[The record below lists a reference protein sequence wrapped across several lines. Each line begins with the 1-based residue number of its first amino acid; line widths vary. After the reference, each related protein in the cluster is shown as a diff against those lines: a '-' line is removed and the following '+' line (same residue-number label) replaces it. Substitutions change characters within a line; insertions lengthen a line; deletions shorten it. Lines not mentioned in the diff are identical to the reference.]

1 MPIATPSLRT
11 LARFAPS
18 LTLAFLLGGCGPQ
31 STEEGTG
38 SSDSSP
44 TASATTSPVAAPAS
58 GTATAD
64 ANAPTGA
71 AQAAA
76 YYAANPDFFQF
87 RDLSELPADLVWE
100 DGMDQEEFASPDAI
114 RGGTIRSF
122 VPDFPPTIRFV
133 GPNSNHSLRSAYL
146 DTNVVG
152 LIERHPNTGDFYAA
166 VAEAWAIGADQQ
178 TVYYRIDPRARF
190 SDGHPVTVD
199 DFFFLFF
206 FMQSEFITAPWYNDF
221 YSLHYESITRYD
233 DHTFAI
239 RLAQVYPEPLEYAGL
254 RPVPEHFY
262 THFGPDYA
270 EVYQWQFEP
279 TTGPWVVDTDNL
291 RFGEKISLLRVS
303 DWWGDQ
309 KKFLRFRHNPDRRE
323 FTVISDFDIAFKRF
337 LEGEL
342 DLFPLTLPEF
352 WHEKSPSAEAVEK
365 GWIRRFTF
373 YNETPRPSIGIWLNE
388 ADPLL
393 ADPDIREGLAHAI
406 DFDFVI
412 QSHFRG
418 DYQRL
423 HTHADGFGIFS
434 HPDLRALPYSIE
446 DARAAF
452 ARAGF
457 DRPGRDGILRDA
469 SGNRLVVSLTSSKGP
484 RSEYLPLLQ
493 RQALKA
499 GVQLNVEV
507 LESTLF
513 FRKVMEKQHQAAQMG
528 WGTSLPYP
536 RFWEGFHSANANQ
549 PQTNNITNT
558 ADPDLDAKIDAY
570 RASVDLDEKIRL
582 AHELLEE
589 THQRNVFIP
598 GYYVPFY
605 RIGAWRW
612 IRFPSEFDARMSSG
626 PGDLGL
632 YWIDPE
638 IREKTVAARR
648 DRIDLG
654 GPVEE
659 TFDRWKSE

>member
-1 MPIATPSLRT
+1 MRHQRNPLRIL
-11 LARFAPS
+11 LA
-18 LTLAFLLGGCGPQ
+18 LAVLSALVLFSGCGGDSESPE
-31 STEEGTG
+31 STPDSGGGTPAE
-38 SSDSSP
+38 SSP
-44 TASATTSPVAAPAS
+44 GESSTL
-58 GTATAD
+58 
-64 ANAPTGA
+64 TGPE
-71 AQAAA
+71 QAAA
-76 YYAANPDFFQF
+76 YYAENPDFFQF
-87 RDLSELPADLVWE
+87 RDISELPADLTWE
-100 DGMDQEEFASPDAI
+100 DGMDQPEFASPDAI

-133 GPNSNHSLRSAYL
+133 GPNSNHSLRGAYL

-152 LIERHPNTGDFYAA
+152 LIERHPNTGKFHAA
-166 VAEAWAIGADQQ
+166 VAEAWAIGPDKQ
-178 TVYYRIDPRARF
+178 TVYYKIDPRARF
-190 SDGHPVTVD
+190 SDDHPVTVD

-221 YSLHYESITRYD
+221 YSLHYESITRFD
-233 DHTFAI
+233 DLTFAI
-239 RLAQVYPEPLEYAGL
+239 QLAQEYPEPLEYAGL

-262 THFGPDYA
+262 TDFGPDYT
-270 EVYQWQFEP
+270 EVYQWKFEP
-279 TTGPWVVDTDNL
+279 TTGAWVVDTEGI
-291 RFGEKISLLRVS
+291 RFGEQITLQRVAN
-303 DWWGDQ
+303 WWGDQ
-309 KKFLRFRHNPDRRE
+309 KKFLRYRHNPEQRE

-337 LEGEL
+337 LEAEI
-342 DLFPLTLPEF
+342 DIFPLTLPEF
-352 WHEKSPSAEAVEK
+352 WHEKSPSAEAVRK
-365 GWIRRFTF
+365 GWVRRFTF

-393 ADPDIREGLAHAI
+393 ANPDIREGLAHAI

-434 HPDLRALPYSIE
+434 HPDLRALPFSI
-446 DARAAF
+446 DLARAAF

-457 DRPGRDGILRDA
+457 DQPGRDGILRDA
-469 SGNRLVVSLTSSKGP
+469 AGNRLVVNLTSSKGP
-484 RSEYLPLLQ
+484 RSEYLPILQ
-493 RQALKA
+493 GQARKA
-499 GVQLNVEV
+499 GLLLNVEI

-536 RFWEGFHSANANQ
+536 RFWEGFHSANANR

-558 ADPDLDAKIDAY
+558 ADTALDTRIDTY
-570 RASVDLDEKIRL
+570 RSSVDLDEKIEL
-582 AHELLEE
+582 AHELLEL

-598 GYYVPFY
+598 AYYVPFY
-605 RIGAWRW
+605 RIGAWQW
-612 IRFPSEFDARMSSG
+612 VQFPPEFDAKMSDG

-638 IREKTVAARR
+638 IREKTLAARR
-648 DRIDLG
+648 SGTDLG
-654 GPVEE
+654 GPVEKV
-659 TFDRWKSE
+659 FDQWKIE